1 MWKRLL
7 PQLNARLRFA
17 VIGCVTCLLFAG
29 ALELLFNG
37 VDMQGTLT
45 DLSARSLLFDVGAVR
60 RSTRERLKTGDI
72 QITLR
77 WHNVDDLDLVCED
90 PFGERITYMN
100 MRADSGGELDLD
112 MNADDAKVVSEPVEN
127 IHWPRNSAPK
137 GRYTVYVN
145 FFKRR
150 DRNGPTDYDVTV
162 LANGRRQHFEGVALR
177 PQTKQLVA
185 AFNVEHGPRTFLGIH
200 LGILYAGLVVGGWF
214 GLMAALLALA
224 LIGAEN
230 VWYRR
235 HYHKPILETSVAA
248 RRVGIAFVVVFGW
261 AAVSQLIFGV
271 LANHF
276 PTLFVAALRLIGLIL
291 CFTMIG
297 KQFGRLVPNFPV
309 KITPK
314 ISLIT
319 GWIAGI
325 VFLLGM
331 QFGAEMLGRLFGAG
345 LFGFVMGFLICL
357 IWVEEEAPVKK
368 STPMLSLPPMRL
380 QPYRMTSNQIDPV
393 DRQTPETGAPKGR
406 KTPTYPHE
414 KPV

>member
-17 VIGCVTCLLFAG
+17 MIGCVTCLLFAG
-29 ALELLFNG
+29 ALELVFNG
-37 VDMQGTLT
+37 VDMQGMLT

-77 WHNVDDLDLVCED
+77 WHNINDLDLVCED

-112 MNADDAKVVSEPVEN
+112 MNADDARVVSDPVEN

-137 GRYTVYVN
+137 GRYQVYVN

-150 DRNGPTDYDVTV
+150 DRRSPTDYDVTL
-162 LANGRRQHFEGVALR
+162 LANGRTQHFAGSAFR
-177 PQTKQLVA
+177 QGGKQLVA
-185 AFNVEHGPRTFLGIH
+185 TFDVEHGPRTFLGIH
-200 LGILYAGLVVGGWF
+200 LGILYAGLVVGFWF
-214 GLMAALLALA
+214 GMMAALLALA

-230 VWYRR
+230 IWYRR
-235 HYHKPILETSVAA
+235 HYHKPILEVSVAA
-248 RRVGIAFVVVFGW
+248 RRVGIAFVVAFGW
-261 AAVSQLIFGV
+261 ATVSQLIFGV
-271 LANHF
+271 LANHLPSGF
-276 PTLFVAALRLIGLIL
+276 IAALRLIGWIL

-309 KITPK
+309 KTTPK

-319 GWIAGI
+319 GWITGI
-325 VFLLGM
+325 VFLLAI
-331 QFGAEMLGRLFGAG
+331 QFGAEMFGRLVGAA
-345 LFGFVMGFLICL
+345 LFGSVMGFLICL

-368 STPMLSLPPMRL
+368 PTAALSLPPMRL
-380 QPYRMTSNQIDPV
+380 QPYRMTTNQFEQV
-393 DRQTPETGAPKGR
+393 GRKTPETGAPKNS
-406 KTPTYPHE
+406 KTPSYPHE
-414 KPV
+414 KPA